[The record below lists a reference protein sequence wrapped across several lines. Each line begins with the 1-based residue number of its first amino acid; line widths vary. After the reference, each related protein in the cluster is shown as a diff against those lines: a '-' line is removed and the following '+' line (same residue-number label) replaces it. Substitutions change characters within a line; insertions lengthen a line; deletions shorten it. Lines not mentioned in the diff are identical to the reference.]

1 MLNHIYGLVGIVGTL
16 VTILTS
22 FLKDD
27 GVSQWLLVSSGWI
40 AALVVGTIG
49 QLTVRK
55 LIRGNTEQAKIHAKT
70 LKDTQNSHREA
81 IKGLVRANQDQRS
94 EIIRLSAERDALTQE
109 KTTLSNIA
117 GFLVKNKGEVSAL
130 PRVKAEPAEQD
141 STGE

>member
-55 LIRGNTEQAKIHAKT
+55 LIRANTEQAKIHAKT
-70 LKDTQNSHREA
+70 LKDIQNSHRES
-81 IKGLVRANQDQRS
+81 IKGLIRASQDQRT
-94 EIIRLSAERDALTQE
+94 EIIRLSAERDVLTQE
-109 KTTLSNIA
+109 KATLSNIA

-130 PRVKAEPAEQD
+130 PRVKVEQD
-141 STGE
+141 GTGE